1 MFETLYFCF
10 LQRPLQMCLICYF
23 LPPLQWDPAES
34 RSQSSS
40 PERGGLVLCSA
51 LLCLHSHPG
60 LWLPA
65 AAEPLTASLL
75 RSLWP
80 RSGTEKYPPPLP
92 PDTTV
97 SLSLSLFGSVPS
109 TPAVEKHYTEIS
121 AGPQG
126 QLQSSQTK
134 SLNAVLQL
142 SQSELTACSCVEHEM
157 RVKCSDQIFDNLL

>member
-1 MFETLYFCF
+1 
-10 LQRPLQMCLICYF
+10 MCLICYF

-97 SLSLSLFGSVPS
+97 SLSLPLWVCAIYACCGQRDIQ
-109 TPAVEKHYTEIS
+109 TDKQKDRHTTLHYTR
-121 AGPQG
+121 QRHTDRHR
-126 QLQSSQTK
+126 QTD
-134 SLNAVLQL
+134 
-142 SQSELTACSCVEHEM
+142 TDRHTH
-157 RVKCSDQIFDNLL
+157 